1 MTFSD
6 RIAAVVALG
15 FNPRQAAFLT
25 TVALHGGYCLRR
37 QYGTFTGQKYGKT
50 VCDFLDR
57 LVDEQ
62 LATRVTFRADRGGIY
77 HLFARRL
84 YLAIGEENNRNR
96 RPTTPAVIAR
106 KLMLLDFV
114 LANRGY
120 DWYATER
127 EKRELLVKRLEVPET
142 ILPHRTYTPTS
153 ASGAPAVNTTRYL
166 IQKLP
171 IFLSGQ
177 PSLVNF
183 VCVVVDPHA
192 TAIDA
197 FIREHVALLCCLPH
211 WALHAVVPRNVASR
225 RACVVAYDRALAA
238 LSYAQASPDDV
249 AWFERV
255 REVVERGELRQLGVR
270 DLQRYRELSTRVR
283 VPGARFIPG
292 ALTVHELP
300 HRYQQ
305 FGSLAGLS

>member
-1 MTFSD
+1 MKLSD

-57 LVDEQ
+57 LVDER

-114 LANRGY
+114 LANRHY
-120 DWYATER
+120 DWHATER
-127 EKRELLVKRLEVPET
+127 EKRQLLVKRLEVPDA
-142 ILPHRTYTPTS
+142 ILPHRTYTPRVGS
-153 ASGAPAVNTTRYL
+153 AVPAANTTRYMV
-166 IQKLP
+166 QKLP
-171 IFLSGQ
+171 IFLSG
-177 PSLVNF
+177 
-183 VCVVVDPHA
+183 
-192 TAIDA
+192 
-197 FIREHVALLCCLPH
+197 
-211 WALHAVVPRNVASR
+211 
-225 RACVVAYDRALAA
+225 
-238 LSYAQASPDDV
+238 
-249 AWFERV
+249 
-255 REVVERGELRQLGVR
+255 
-270 DLQRYRELSTRVR
+270 
-283 VPGARFIPG
+283 
-292 ALTVHELP
+292 
-300 HRYQQ
+300 
-305 FGSLAGLS
+305 